1 MDYSGTQSGPPM
13 IGPVEAVSSGP
24 GIAPANGVAGIQ
36 YKRLKETHP
45 RLDLNR
51 IRILKAMYK
60 GGRHLLNDHQIL
72 ESVFPKYTHEQPAVY
87 VERKARAFYENV
99 FAMVINQISAGLAQD
114 PLHIHVETETVQKSS
129 DDEAKKLLA
138 DAESELNDTLG
149 PEEDTDVEEDPDEDT
164 EPDPDDPDEDQ
175 EPDEEEEPDVPVTAD
190 IVKEV
195 EVDPY
200 WTDLMKNAT
209 ALSDDGSNYR
219 SFDQVARDQVVEAL
233 VTGWAWTQ
241 ADLPREDDMPPP
253 TSYKEQEEAGG
264 LRAYVVPWATE
275 CVTDWAENN
284 GHLLWVR
291 TYTCEIPADDYT
303 RSRDTKVHCWTIWTN
318 TDWFKYVWEE
328 TKDHPLPGDQEI
340 IPLADQGSHSFGR
353 VPWTRLD
360 VCATNGGAHLHVGD
374 IIESLCRQYF
384 NRQNSEAFQWTQFN
398 YQQLYEFL
406 GPEVAGIDTMVSE
419 AQQDSQR
426 AKRTRSPG
434 QVHVRG
440 AEDRA
445 EFVGPDMAGAN
456 IGRDAMQDLRD
467 AILRV
472 VAQMA
477 LAQDTSGA
485 MLRRSADS
493 KRQDSVAQEII
504 LGAIGKKAVTMGNNI
519 MELLANGRQDS
530 EPPPEVVGYEHFNV
544 SDAESIINMSV
555 LVEGIHI
562 PSATYQ
568 VEQKYAL
575 AITHLGDNVSAETKA
590 KIKTELLQSI
600 TQDQMTAPPPMPGGG
615 IPPKEPPFGDDG
627 EQPFDKEG
635 EAKDNPDDEIPKKEP
650 GFPKSKKGNPLF
662 DKSARK

>member
-1 MDYSGTQSGPPM
+1 MEYSGTQSGPPM
-13 IGPVEAVSSGP
+13 LAPVEPTSSGP
-24 GIAPANGVAGIQ
+24 GLTPAAVPGIQ

-45 RLDLNR
+45 RLDLTR
-51 IRILKAMYK
+51 VRILKAMYK
-60 GGRHLLNDHQIL
+60 GGRHILADRQIL
-72 ESVFPKYTHEQPAVY
+72 EAIFPKYTHEPDPVY
-87 VERKARAFYENV
+87 AERKARAFYENV

-114 PLHIHVETETVQKSS
+114 PIHIHVETEITEKSS
-129 DDEAKKLLA
+129 EDEAKKLLA
-138 DAESELNDTLG
+138 DAEAELSKTLG
-149 PEEDTDVEEDPDEDT
+149 PEEEEEPVDEDEEEPVEGEEEDETPPEEEEPVDE
-164 EPDPDDPDEDQ
+164 E
-175 EPDEEEEPDVPVTAD
+175 EEEEPDLPVTQEV
-190 IVKEV
+190 VKEV

-200 WTDLMKNAT
+200 WTDLMQNAT

-241 ADLPREDDMPPP
+241 AELPREDDIPPP
-253 TSYKEQEEAGG
+253 TSYKEQEESGG

-275 CVTDWAENN
+275 CVTDWAEKN
-284 GHLLWVR
+284 GRLLWVR
-291 TYTCEIPADDYT
+291 TYTCEIPADDFT
-303 RSRDTKVHCWTIWTN
+303 KPRDTKVHCWTIWT
-318 TDWFKYVWEE
+318 DVGWQRYVWEE
-328 TKDHPLPGDQEI
+328 RKDNPLPGDEAI
-340 IPLADQGSHSFGR
+340 IPLLESGSHSFGR

-360 VCATNGGAHLHVGD
+360 LCASNGGAHLHVGD

-406 GPEVAGIDTMVSE
+406 GPEVAGIDTVVSD
-419 AQQDSQR
+419 AQQDPQR

-440 AEDRA
+440 SEDRA
-445 EFVGPDMAGAN
+445 EFVGPDMSGAN
-456 IGRDAMQDLRD
+456 VGREAMQDLRD

-504 LGAIGKKAVTMGNNI
+504 LGAIGKKAVTMANHI
-519 MELLANGRQDS
+519 VELLANGRQDT
-530 EPPPEVVGYEHFNV
+530 EPPPELVGYEHFNV
-544 SDAESIINMSV
+544 TDAESIINMNV

-568 VEQKYAL
+568 IERKYAM
-575 AITHLGDNVSAETKA
+575 AVNHLGDNVSAETKA
-590 KIKTELLQSI
+590 QIKTELMQSI
-600 TQDQMTAPPPMPGGG
+600 TQDQVMAPPTPPGGFG
-615 IPPKEPPFGDDG
+615 DKPFGEDEEPQD
-627 EQPFDKEG
+627 EENPFDP
-635 EAKDNPDDEIPKKEP
+635 AKDEEIPSKKK
-650 GFPKSKKGNPLF
+650 GLPKSKKGNPLF
-662 DKSARK
+662 DK